1 MKVIKFRLKL
11 DGRIVGYEW
20 HKPLNI
26 GDGHIEV
33 FHSIDQEEWHNIQ
46 SFTEKFILHD
56 QKEQYTGYDD
66 WDFVDIYDGDVVEIE
81 SGTSFIG
88 GKHGDKTL
96 HRIEWCDDY
105 GSWVMIGLNQFGR
118 NKKPS
123 KNALNDNWTNKT
135 KITAQCHP
143 LRVVKRDG
151 QCKYCKDFELYLL
164 NEDGI
169 LSGISG
175 KPGRWA
181 HAYSDGHWG
190 CDNPPTADQDPL
202 PYLFAKEM
210 IEQGLASEC
219 DDDLCEGGLVID
231 GFCTSCD
238 KEYPLPEVPN
248 PDQMKIE

>member
-11 DGRIVGYEW
+11 DGKIVGYEE
-20 HKPLNI
+20 
-26 GDGHIEV
+26 HIMMGNHIVIRQRKEGE
-33 FHSIDQEEWHNIQ
+33 SMWWIPNLE
-46 SFTEKFILHD
+46 SGFIICN
-56 QKEQYTGYDD
+56 QKEQYTGYGD

-81 SGTSFIG
+81 SGTSFSG

-105 GSWVMIGLNQFGR
+105 GSWVMIGLDQFGR

-151 QCKYCKDFELYLL
+151 QCKYCKDFKLMLL
-164 NEDGI
+164 DEDGI

-181 HAYSDGHWG
+181 HAYGDGHWG
-190 CDNPPTADQDPL
+190 CGNPPTADPDPL

-219 DDDLCEGGLVID
+219 DDDDCEGRLVID
-231 GFCTSCD
+231 GVCTYCG

-248 PDQMKIE
+248 HDQIGIDDE